1 MKKEEI
7 AFMLKNGFTV
17 NEVMAMCGEPE
28 PEPEPEPEQKEE
40 KIEPEQK
47 QDEKTEPEQKEDEE
61 TETELVKTLKA
72 ELAKMREERQKQN
85 RKDKIINT
93 LPDNE
98 KTEEEKVNEA
108 ILKIYEDS
116 LK

>member
-1 MKKEEI
+1 MKKDEI
-7 AFMLKNGFTV
+7 AFMLRNGFTV

-28 PEPEPEPEQKEE
+28 PEQKEV
-40 KIEPEQK
+40 
-47 QDEKTEPEQKEDEE
+47 EKTEPEQKEDEE
-61 TETELVKTLKA
+61 TEPELVKTLKA

-98 KTEEEKVNEA
+98 KTEEEKVNDA